1 MAAPSSETAESK
13 VDYDFAPIA
22 EVEVDDTQYRVDAGF
37 RGAVAISSK
46 SNGSWSW
53 AVVAEGR
60 WDGLTLKAKALDR
73 PIVAELEKAL
83 RAAATATD

>member
-1 MAAPSSETAESK
+1 MATPSSEIAESK

-22 EVEVDDTQYRVDAGF
+22 EVEVNETQYRVDAGF

-46 SNGSWSW
+46 SSGSWSW
-53 AVVAEGR
+53 SVVAEGR
-60 WDGLTLKAKALDR
+60 WDGLSLKAKSLDR

-83 RAAATATD
+83 RAAATSTD